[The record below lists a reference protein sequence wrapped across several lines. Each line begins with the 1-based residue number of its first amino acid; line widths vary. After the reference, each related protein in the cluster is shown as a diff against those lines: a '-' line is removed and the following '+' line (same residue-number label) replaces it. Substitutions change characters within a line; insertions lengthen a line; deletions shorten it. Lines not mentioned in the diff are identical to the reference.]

1 MKDKVLIFGHKNPDT
16 DSICSAIAY
25 SNLKEQLGLNTKAVR
40 LGELNKETEFILNH
54 FNVATPQLLTTIKP
68 QVKDLTKV
76 EKELIKETDSIQ
88 KALEI
93 MTTENYSSLPVVNKN
108 NKLENMIHI
117 SEIAN
122 AYLEMS
128 TRDIFFD
135 YETTFENVWET
146 LKDDAVVLSGV
157 YPTGKIEGRLRGV
170 SELAKISE
178 GDVVI
183 TTLFS
188 GHIKN
193 AEKAGAKI
201 IFLCVDKHDEIPD
214 YGINIPLIRVNKG
227 IFKTFKMISQSV
239 PVKAILKHKN
249 FFHFKTTDFIEDIQ
263 DIMRDSSQTNF
274 PVVNEDGTIFS
285 TIRSKHIMNFG
296 KNEVILVDHNENSQS
311 VDGIETAKILEIVD
325 HHKFGNFETSEPLMI
340 RAAAVGCTC
349 TIIYGL
355 FKEEGLSPDKTI
367 AGLMLSAILS
377 DTLIFKSPTCTP
389 KDVEAAKELA
399 VIAELNYEKYGMEM
413 LIAGTSL
420 GDKTPDEI
428 ITMDMKEFSM
438 GKFQTAVAQ
447 INTVDIDG
455 LLANRENLE
464 SAMNERIEKNN
475 YDLFLLVM
483 TDIVNN
489 GSKILA
495 LGNSTELVEKGF
507 NVELEAGTVW
517 LDDVVSRKK
526 QIVPFLMAASQGM

>member
-1 MKDKVLIFGHKNPDT
+1 MKEKILIFGHKNPDT

-25 SNLKEQLGLNTKAVR
+25 SNLKDQLGLNTTAVR
-40 LGELNKETEFILNH
+40 LGELNKETEFILDY
-54 FNVATPQLLTTIKP
+54 FNVEKPQLLATIKP

-108 NKLENMIHI
+108 NKLVNMVHI

-135 YETTFENVWET
+135 YETTFENVWES
-146 LKDDAVVLSGV
+146 LKDFSVIISGV

-170 SELAKISE
+170 SELAKISK

-201 IFLCVDKHDEIPD
+201 IFLCVDKNDQIPD
-214 YGINIPLIRVNKG
+214 YNINIPIVRVNKG

-239 PVKAILKHKN
+239 PVKSILKHKT
-249 FFHFKTTDFIEDIQ
+249 FSHFNTTDFIEDIQ
-263 DIMRDSSQTNF
+263 DIMKESSQTNF

-349 TIIYGL
+349 TIIYRL
-355 FKEEGLSPDKTI
+355 FKEEGIIPDKTI

-389 KDVEAAKELA
+389 KDIKAAKELA
-399 VIAELNYEKYGMEM
+399 NIAGLDYQSYGMKM

-420 GDKTPDEI
+420 EDKTPDEI

-438 GKFQTAVAQ
+438 GNFQTAVAQ

-455 LLANRENLE
+455 LLNNRKDLE
-464 SAMNERIEKNN
+464 SAMSTMIDKNN
-475 YDLFLLVM
+475 YNLFLLVM

-495 LGNSTELVEKGF
+495 LGDSTELVEKGF
-507 NVELEAGTVW
+507 NIELIDGIAW
-517 LDDVVSRKK
+517 LEGVVSRKK
-526 QIVPFLMAASQGM
+526 QIIPFLVAASQGM

>member
-170 SELAKISE
+170 SELAKISK

-201 IFLCVDKHDEIPD
+201 IFLCVDEHDEIPD

-349 TIIYGL
+349 TIVYGL
-355 FKEEGLSPDKTI
+355 FKENGLSPNKTI

-399 VIAELNYEKYGMEM
+399 VIADLDYEKYGMKM

-464 SAMNERIEKNN
+464 SAMNGMIEKNN

-495 LGNSTELVEKGF
+495 LGDSTELVEKGF
-507 NVELEAGTVW
+507 NIELEAGTVW
-517 LDDVVSRKK
+517 LDGVVSRKK

>member
-1 MKDKVLIFGHKNPDT
+1 MKEEVLIFGHKNPDT

-25 SNLKEQLGLNTKAVR
+25 SDLKGQLGLSTKPVR
-40 LGELNKETEFILNH
+40 LGQLNKETEFILNH
-54 FNVATPQLLTTIKP
+54 FNVEVPELLETIKP
-68 QVKDLTKV
+68 QVKDLTRV
-76 EKELIKETDSIQ
+76 EKKYIKETDSIQ

-93 MTTENYSSLPVVNKN
+93 MTDESYSSLPVVNKK

-117 SEIAN
+117 SDIAN
-122 AYLEMS
+122 SYLEMS
-128 TRDIFFD
+128 TRDLFLD
-135 YETTFENVWET
+135 HETTFENIWDT
-146 LKDDAVVLSGV
+146 LKDFSTLISGK
-157 YPTGKIEGRLRGV
+157 YPTGKIKGKLRGV
-170 SELAKISE
+170 SELAKIE
-178 GDVVI
+178 KGDVVI

-188 GHIKN
+188 GHIQN

-201 IFLCVDKHDEIPD
+201 IFLCVDKNDEIPD
-214 YGINIPLIRVNKG
+214 YGIKIPLVRVNRG
-227 IFKTFKMISQSV
+227 IFKTFKLISQSV
-239 PVKAILKHKN
+239 PVKAILKSKS
-249 FFHFKTTDFIEDIQ
+249 FFHFEKTDFLEDIQ
-263 DIMRDSSQTNF
+263 DIMKESSQTNF
-274 PVVNEDGTIFS
+274 PVVNKNGTIFS

-340 RAAAVGCTC
+340 RAAAVGCTS
-349 TIIYGL
+349 TIVYGL
-355 FKEEGLSPDKTI
+355 YKEAGIQPTKTI

-389 KDVEAAKELA
+389 QDVEAAKELA
-399 VIAELNYEKYGMEM
+399 EIAQIDYEKYGMEM

-420 GDKTPDEI
+420 GDKTPTDI

-438 GKFQTAVAQ
+438 GSFQSAVAQ
-447 INTVDIDG
+447 VNTVDIDG
-455 LLANRENLE
+455 LLANREALE
-464 SAMNERIEKNN
+464 NAMNEMIEKNE

-495 LGNSTELVEKGF
+495 LGSATELVEKGF
-507 NVELEAGTVW
+507 NVELEDKTAW
-517 LDDVVSRKK
+517 LDGVVSRKK

>member
-1 MKDKVLIFGHKNPDT
+1 MKEKILIFGHKNPDT

-25 SNLKEQLGLNTKAVR
+25 SNLKDQLGLNTTAVR
-40 LGELNKETEFILNH
+40 LGELNKETEFILDY
-54 FNVATPQLLTTIKP
+54 FNVEKPQLLATIKP

-108 NKLENMIHI
+108 NKLVNMVHI

-135 YETTFENVWET
+135 YETTFENIWES
-146 LKDDAVVLSGV
+146 LKDFSVILSGI

-170 SELAKISE
+170 SELAKISK

-201 IFLCVDKHDEIPD
+201 IFLCVDKNDQIPD
-214 YGINIPLIRVNKG
+214 YNINIPIVRVNKG

-239 PVKAILKHKN
+239 PVKSILKHKT
-249 FFHFKTTDFIEDIQ
+249 FSHFNTTDFIEDIQ
-263 DIMRDSSQTNF
+263 DIMKESSQTNF

-349 TIIYGL
+349 TIIYRL
-355 FKEEGLSPDKTI
+355 FKEEGIIPDKTI

-389 KDVEAAKELA
+389 KDIKAAKELA
-399 VIAELNYEKYGMEM
+399 NIAGLDYQSYGMKM

-420 GDKTPDEI
+420 EDKTPDEI

-438 GKFQTAVAQ
+438 GNFQTAVAQ

-455 LLANRENLE
+455 LLSNRKNLE
-464 SAMNERIEKNN
+464 TAMSAMIEKNSYN
-475 YDLFLLVM
+475 LFLFVM

-489 GSKILA
+489 GSKIFA
-495 LGNSTELVEKGF
+495 LGDSTELVEKGF
-507 NVELEAGTVW
+507 NIELKDGIAW
-517 LDDVVSRKK
+517 LEGVVSRKK
-526 QIVPFLMAASQGM
+526 QIIPFLVAASQGM

>member
-25 SNLKEQLGLNTKAVR
+25 SNLKKQLGLDTLPVR
-40 LGELNKETEFILNH
+40 LGNLNKETEFILDH
-54 FNVATPQLLTTIKP
+54 FNVEVPELLTTIKP

-76 EKELIKETDSIQ
+76 EKKFIKETDSLQ

-93 MTTENYSSLPVVNKN
+93 MTEEGYSSLPVVNDN
-108 NKLENMIHI
+108 NKLENMVHI
-117 SEIAN
+117 SDIAN
-122 AYLEMS
+122 AYLGMS
-128 TRDIFFD
+128 TRDLFLNF
-135 YETTFENVWET
+135 ETTYENIWNT
-146 LKDDAVVLSGV
+146 LKDDSVLISGT
-157 YPTGKIEGRLRGV
+157 YPTGKIYGKLRGV
-170 SELAKISE
+170 SELSKIEE

-188 GHIKN
+188 GHIEK

-201 IFLCVDKHDEIPD
+201 IFLCVDKNDKIPTYD
-214 YGINIPLIRVNKG
+214 INIPLVRVNRG
-227 IFKTFKMISQSV
+227 IFKTFKMISHSV
-239 PVKAILKHKN
+239 PIKAILNQKN
-249 FFHFKTTDFIEDIQ
+249 FFHFKTTDYIEEIQ
-263 DIMRDSSQTNF
+263 DIIKDTNQTNF

-296 KNEVILVDHNENSQS
+296 RNEVILVDHNENSQS

-340 RAAAVGCTC
+340 RAAAVGCTS
-349 TIIYGL
+349 TIVYRL
-355 FKEEGLSPDKTI
+355 YKEEGIIPDKVT

-389 KDVEAAKELA
+389 KDIEAAKELA
-399 VIAELNYEKYGMEM
+399 EISGLDYQKYGMEM

-420 GDKTPDEI
+420 SDKTPTDI

-438 GKFQTAVAQ
+438 SKYKIAVAQ
-447 INTVDIDG
+447 VNTVDIDG
-455 LLANRENLE
+455 LLSNRDQLE
-464 SAMNERIEKNN
+464 AAMNKMIEEKN

-489 GSKILA
+489 GSKILT
-495 LGNSTELVEKGF
+495 LGSIPELVEKAF
-507 NVELEAGTVW
+507 NVELEDKTAW
-517 LDDVVSRKK
+517 LDGVVSRKK
-526 QIVPFLMAASQGM
+526 QIVPFLMSASQAI

>member
-146 LKDDAVVLSGV
+146 LKDNAVVLSGV

>member
-25 SNLKEQLGLNTKAVR
+25 SNLKDQLGLNTKAVR

-54 FNVATPQLLTTIKP
+54 FKVATPPLLNTIKP

-88 KALEI
+88 KALDV
-93 MTTENYSSLPVVNKN
+93 MTTENYSSLPVVNKD

-135 YETTFENVWET
+135 YETTFENIWET
-146 LKDDAVVLSGV
+146 LKEDAVVINGV

-188 GHIKN
+188 GHIQN

-201 IFLCVDKHDEIPD
+201 IFLCVDKNDEIPD
-214 YGINIPLIRVNKG
+214 YDVNIPLVRVNKG

-263 DIMRDSSQTNF
+263 DIMKDSSQTNF

-340 RAAAVGCTC
+340 RAAAVGCTS
-349 TIIYGL
+349 TIVYGL
-355 FKEEGLSPDKTI
+355 FKENGITPDKTI

-399 VIAELNYEKYGMEM
+399 VIAGIDYEKYGMEM

-455 LLANRENLE
+455 LLNNRENLE
-464 SAMNERIEKNN
+464 SAMNGMIDDNN
-475 YDLFLLVM
+475 YDLFVLVM

-495 LGNSTELVEKGF
+495 LGSSTELVEKGF
-507 NVELEAGTVW
+507 NVELEVGTAW
-517 LDDVVSRKK
+517 LDGVVSRKK

>member
-1 MKDKVLIFGHKNPDT
+1 MKEKVLIFGHKNPDT

-25 SNLKEQLGLNTKAVR
+25 SNLKNKLGLNTEAMR

-54 FNVATPQLLTTIKP
+54 FDLETPELLSTIKP
-68 QVKDLTKV
+68 QIKDLTKV
-76 EKELIKETDSIQ
+76 EKGFIKESDSIQ

-93 MTTENYSSLPVVNKN
+93 MTDENYSSLPVVNEN
-108 NKLENMIHI
+108 NKLENMIHV

-122 AYLEMS
+122 SYLEMS
-128 TRDIFFD
+128 TRDIFID
-135 YETTFENVWET
+135 YETSFENLWES
-146 LKDDAVVLSGV
+146 LKDHAVILGGT

-178 GDVVI
+178 GDVVV

-201 IFLCVDKHDEIPD
+201 IFLCVDENDEIPD
-214 YGINIPLIRVNKG
+214 YGINIPLVRVNKG
-227 IFKTFKMISQSV
+227 IFKTFKMMSQSV
-239 PVKAILKHKN
+239 TVKSILKHKN
-249 FFHFKTTDFIEDIQ
+249 FFHFKTTDFLEDIQ
-263 DIMRDSSQTNF
+263 DIMKESSQTNF
-274 PVVNEDGTIFS
+274 PVVNEDGTLFS
-285 TIRSKHIMNFG
+285 TIRPKHIMNFG

-340 RAAAVGCTC
+340 RAAAVGCTS
-349 TIIYGL
+349 TIIHGL
-355 FKEEGLSPDKTI
+355 YKEEGITPDKTT

-389 KDVEAAKELA
+389 KDIDAAKELSA
-399 VIAELNYEKYGMEM
+399 ITGLDHDKYGMEM

-420 GDKTPDEI
+420 GDKTPQEI

-438 GKFQTAVAQ
+438 GRFQTAVAQ
-447 INTVDIDG
+447 INTVDIEG
-455 LLANRENLE
+455 LLSNRENIE
-464 SAMNERIEKNN
+464 SAMNKMIDENN

-507 NVELEAGTVW
+507 NVELENGTAW
-517 LDDVVSRKK
+517 LDGVVSRKK
-526 QIVPFLMAASQGM
+526 QIVPFLMNASQGM

>member
-25 SNLKEQLGLNTKAVR
+25 SNLKDQLGLNTKAVR

-54 FNVATPQLLTTIKP
+54 FKVATPPLLTTIKP

-93 MTTENYSSLPVVNKN
+93 MTTENYSSLPVVNKD

-146 LKDDAVVLSGV
+146 LKDSSVVINGV

-201 IFLCVDKHDEIPD
+201 IFLCVDKNDEIPD
-214 YGINIPLIRVNKG
+214 YDVNIPLVRVNKG

-263 DIMRDSSQTNF
+263 DIMKDSSQTNF
-274 PVVNEDGTIFS
+274 PVVNGDGTIFS

-340 RAAAVGCTC
+340 RAAAVGCTS
-349 TIIYGL
+349 TIVYGL
-355 FKEEGLSPDKTI
+355 FKEEGLTPNKTI

-389 KDVEAAKELA
+389 KDVQTAKELA
-399 VIAELNYEKYGMEM
+399 VIAEVDYEKYGMEM

-420 GDKTPDEI
+420 GDKTPNEI

-455 LLANRENLE
+455 LLNNRENLE
-464 SAMNERIEKNN
+464 SAMNKMIDKNN
-475 YDLFLLVM
+475 YDLFVLVM

-495 LGNSTELVEKGF
+495 LGDSTELVEKGF
-507 NVELEAGTVW
+507 NVELEVGTAW
-517 LDDVVSRKK
+517 LDGVVSRKK

>member
-355 FKEEGLSPDKTI
+355 FKEEGLNPDKTI

-399 VIAELNYEKYGMEM
+399 VIADLNYEKYGMEM

-507 NVELEAGTVW
+507 NVKLEAGTVW

>member
-25 SNLKEQLGLNTKAVR
+25 SNLKKQLGLDTLPVR
-40 LGELNKETEFILNH
+40 LGNLNKETEFILDH
-54 FNVATPQLLTTIKP
+54 FNVEVPELLTTIKP

-76 EKELIKETDSIQ
+76 EKKFIKETDSLQ

-93 MTTENYSSLPVVNKN
+93 MTEEGYSSLPVVNDN
-108 NKLENMIHI
+108 NKLENMVHI
-117 SEIAN
+117 SDIAN
-122 AYLEMS
+122 AYLGMS
-128 TRDIFFD
+128 TRDLFLNF
-135 YETTFENVWET
+135 ETTYENIWNT
-146 LKDDAVVLSGV
+146 LKNDSVLISGT
-157 YPTGKIEGRLRGV
+157 YPTGKIYGKLRGV
-170 SELAKISE
+170 SELAKIEE

-188 GHIKN
+188 GHIEK

-201 IFLCVDKHDEIPD
+201 IFLCVDKNDKIPTYD
-214 YGINIPLIRVNKG
+214 INIPLVRVNRG
-227 IFKTFKMISQSV
+227 IFKTFKMISHSV
-239 PVKAILKHKN
+239 PIKAILNQKN
-249 FFHFKTTDFIEDIQ
+249 FFHFKTTDYIEEIQ
-263 DIMRDSSQTNF
+263 DIIKDTNQTNF

-296 KNEVILVDHNENSQS
+296 RNEVILVDHNENSQS

-340 RAAAVGCTC
+340 RAAAVGCTS
-349 TIIYGL
+349 TIVYRL
-355 FKEEGLSPDKTI
+355 YKEEGIIPDKVT

-389 KDVEAAKELA
+389 KDIEAAKELA
-399 VIAELNYEKYGMEM
+399 EISGLDYQKYGMEM

-420 GDKTPDEI
+420 SDKTPTDI

-438 GKFQTAVAQ
+438 SKYKIAVAQ
-447 INTVDIDG
+447 VNTVDIDG
-455 LLANRENLE
+455 LLSNRDQLE
-464 SAMNERIEKNN
+464 AAMNKMIEEKN

-489 GSKILA
+489 GSKILT
-495 LGNSTELVEKGF
+495 LGSIPELVEKAF
-507 NVELEAGTVW
+507 NVELEDKTAW
-517 LDDVVSRKK
+517 LDGVVSRKK
-526 QIVPFLMAASQGM
+526 QIVPFLMSASQAI

>member
-25 SNLKEQLGLNTKAVR
+25 SNLKKQLGLDTLPVR
-40 LGELNKETEFILNH
+40 LGNLNKETEFILDH
-54 FNVATPQLLTTIKP
+54 FNVEVPELLTTIKP

-76 EKELIKETDSIQ
+76 EKKFIKETDSLQ

-93 MTTENYSSLPVVNKN
+93 MTEEGYSSLPVVNDN
-108 NKLENMIHI
+108 NKLENMVHI
-117 SEIAN
+117 SDIAN
-122 AYLEMS
+122 AYLGMS
-128 TRDIFFD
+128 TRDLFLNF
-135 YETTFENVWET
+135 ETTYENIWNT
-146 LKDDAVVLSGV
+146 LKDDSVLISGT
-157 YPTGKIEGRLRGV
+157 YPTGKIYGKLRGV
-170 SELAKISE
+170 SELAKIEE

-188 GHIKN
+188 GHIEK

-201 IFLCVDKHDEIPD
+201 IFLCVDKNDKIPTYD
-214 YGINIPLIRVNKG
+214 INIPLVRVNRG
-227 IFKTFKMISQSV
+227 IFKTFKMISHSV
-239 PVKAILKHKN
+239 PIKAILNQKN
-249 FFHFKTTDFIEDIQ
+249 FFHFKTTDYIEEIQ
-263 DIMRDSSQTNF
+263 DIIKDTNQTNF

-296 KNEVILVDHNENSQS
+296 RNEVILVDHNENSQS

-340 RAAAVGCTC
+340 RAAAVGCTS
-349 TIIYGL
+349 TIVYRL
-355 FKEEGLSPDKTI
+355 YKEEGIIPDKVT

-389 KDVEAAKELA
+389 KDIEAAKELA
-399 VIAELNYEKYGMEM
+399 EISGLDYQKYGMEM

-420 GDKTPDEI
+420 SDKTPTDI

-438 GKFQTAVAQ
+438 SKYKIAVAQ
-447 INTVDIDG
+447 VNTVDIDG
-455 LLANRENLE
+455 LLSNRDQLE
-464 SAMNERIEKNN
+464 AAMNKMIEEKN

-489 GSKILA
+489 GSKILT
-495 LGNSTELVEKGF
+495 LGSIPELVEKAF
-507 NVELEAGTVW
+507 NVELEDKTAW
-517 LDDVVSRKK
+517 LDGVVSRKK
-526 QIVPFLMAASQGM
+526 QIVPFLMSASQAI

>member
-25 SNLKEQLGLNTKAVR
+25 SNLKEQLGLNTKPVR
-40 LGELNKETEFILNH
+40 LGSLNKETEFILNH
-54 FNVATPQLLTTIKP
+54 FNVKTPELLTTIKP

-88 KALEI
+88 KALDI
-93 MTTENYSSLPVVNKN
+93 MTAENYSSLPVVDKN

-135 YETTFENVWET
+135 YETTFENIWET
-146 LKDDAVVLSGV
+146 LGEFSTLISGT
-157 YPTGKIEGRLRGV
+157 YPTGEINGRLRGV
-170 SELAKISE
+170 SELAKIE
-178 GDVVI
+178 KGDVVI

-188 GHIKN
+188 GHIQN

-201 IFLCVDKHDEIPD
+201 IFLCVDIDDEVPD
-214 YGINIPLIRVNKG
+214 YGINIPLVRVNKG

-239 PVKAILKHKN
+239 PVKSILKPKN

-274 PVVNEDGTIFS
+274 PVVNKDGTIFS

-340 RAAAVGCTC
+340 RAATVGCTC

-355 FKEEGLSPDKTI
+355 YKEEEIIPTKTI

-389 KDVEAAKELA
+389 KDISASKELA
-399 VIAELNYEKYGMEM
+399 KIAEIDYEKYGMEM

-420 GDKTPDEI
+420 EDKTPTEI

-438 GKFQTAVAQ
+438 GCYQTAVAQ
-447 INTVDIDG
+447 INTVDINSILND
-455 LLANRENLE
+455 REALE
-464 SAMNERIEKNN
+464 EAMNNLINKNN
-475 YDLFLLVM
+475 YSLFLLVM

-495 LGNSTELVEKGF
+495 LGSATELVEKGF
-507 NVELEAGTVW
+507 NVELENKTAW
-517 LDDVVSRKK
+517 LDGVVSRKK
-526 QIVPFLMAASQGM
+526 QIVPFLMAASQEM

>member
-25 SNLKEQLGLNTKAVR
+25 SNLKDQLGLNTKAVR

-54 FNVATPQLLTTIKP
+54 FNVTTPPLLTTIKP

-93 MTTENYSSLPVVNKN
+93 MTTENYSSLPVVNKD

-135 YETTFENVWET
+135 YETTFENIWET
-146 LKDDAVVLSGV
+146 LKDSAVVINGV

-188 GHIKN
+188 GHIQN

-201 IFLCVDKHDEIPD
+201 IFLCVDKNDEIPD
-214 YGINIPLIRVNKG
+214 YDVNIPLVRVNKG

-263 DIMRDSSQTNF
+263 DIMKDSSQTNF

-340 RAAAVGCTC
+340 RAAAVGCTS
-349 TIIYGL
+349 TIVYGL
-355 FKEEGLSPDKTI
+355 FKENGLTPDKTI

-377 DTLIFKSPTCTP
+377 DTLIFKSPTCTQ

-399 VIAELNYEKYGMEM
+399 VIAGIDYEKYGMEM

-420 GDKTPDEI
+420 GDKTPNEI

-455 LLANRENLE
+455 LLSNRENLE
-464 SAMNERIEKNN
+464 SAMNGMIADNN
-475 YDLFLLVM
+475 YDLFVLVM

-495 LGNSTELVEKGF
+495 LGDSTELVEKGF
-507 NVELEAGTVW
+507 NVELEVGTAW
-517 LDDVVSRKK
+517 LEGVVSRKK

>member
-1 MKDKVLIFGHKNPDT
+1 MKEKILIFGHKNPDT

-25 SNLKEQLGLNTKAVR
+25 SNLKDQLGLNTTPVR
-40 LGELNKETEFILNH
+40 LGELNKETEFILDY
-54 FNVATPQLLTTIKP
+54 FNVEKPQLLTTIKP

-108 NKLENMIHI
+108 NKLINMVHI

-135 YETTFENVWET
+135 YETTFENVWES
-146 LKDDAVVLSGV
+146 LKDFSVILSGI

-170 SELAKISE
+170 SELSKISK

-201 IFLCVDKHDEIPD
+201 IFLCVDKNDQIPD
-214 YGINIPLIRVNKG
+214 YNINIPIVRVNKG

-239 PVKAILKHKN
+239 PVKSILKHKT
-249 FFHFKTTDFIEDIQ
+249 FSHFNTTDFIEDIQ
-263 DIMRDSSQTNF
+263 DIMKESSQTNF

-349 TIIYGL
+349 TIIYRL
-355 FKEEGLSPDKTI
+355 FKEEGIIPDKTI

-389 KDVEAAKELA
+389 KDIKAAKELA
-399 VIAELNYEKYGMEM
+399 NIAGLDYQSYGMKM

-420 GDKTPDEI
+420 EDKTPDEI

-438 GKFQTAVAQ
+438 GNFQTAVAQ

-455 LLANRENLE
+455 LLSNRKNLE
-464 SAMNERIEKNN
+464 TAMSAMIEKNSYN
-475 YDLFLLVM
+475 LFLLVM

-495 LGNSTELVEKGF
+495 LGDSTELVEKGF
-507 NVELEAGTVW
+507 NIQLKDGIAWLEG
-517 LDDVVSRKK
+517 VVSRKK
-526 QIVPFLMAASQGM
+526 QIIPFLVAASQGM

>member
-1 MKDKVLIFGHKNPDT
+1 MKEKILIFGHKNPDT

-25 SNLKEQLGLNTKAVR
+25 SNLKEQLGVNTKAVR
-40 LGELNKETEFILNH
+40 LGQLNKETEFILNY
-54 FNVATPQLLTTIKP
+54 FKVATPPLLTTIKP

-128 TRDIFFD
+128 TRDIFID
-135 YETTFENVWET
+135 YETTFENIWET
-146 LKDDAVVLSGV
+146 LKDSAVVVNGV

-170 SELAKISE
+170 SELAKIAKE
-178 GDVVI
+178 DVVV

-188 GHIKN
+188 GHIQN

-201 IFLCVDKHDEIPD
+201 IFLCVDKNDEVPNYD
-214 YGINIPLIRVNKG
+214 VNIPLVRVNKG

-239 PVKAILKHKN
+239 PVRSLLKHKN

-263 DIMRDSSQTNF
+263 DIMKDSSQTNF

-349 TIIYGL
+349 TIVYGL
-355 FKEEGLSPDKTI
+355 FKENNLTPNKTI

-389 KDVEAAKELA
+389 KDIEAAKELA
-399 VIAELNYEKYGMEM
+399 IIAEVDYQKYGMEM

-420 GDKTPDEI
+420 EDKTPNEI

-455 LLANRENLE
+455 LLSNRENLE
-464 SAMNERIEKNN
+464 LAMNEMINENN
-475 YDLFLLVM
+475 YDLFVLVM

-495 LGNSTELVEKGF
+495 LGNSIELVEKGF
-507 NVELEAGTVW
+507 NVELEVGTAW
-517 LDDVVSRKK
+517 LDGVVSRKK